1 MNFSSR
7 SILFLIIYGLLCI
20 HPLFSASKTYSD
32 TITSEEYSLE
42 TETPVH
48 SLFGGAGYG
57 NNMIYL
63 GSTIS
68 QNQPYL
74 YAALTYGF
82 KDSFYVSAS
91 SVHLPE
97 MSPFLAFNTATI
109 SYNHVFNTWFDI
121 AAAISY
127 YNVAP
132 SLTDSLFNSFI
143 YGNITAGFDWRI
155 LYTKI
160 SAGGLFSEDNSAF
173 IQIRNSRY
181 FQTPDFS
188 SKKLYF
194 SFDPYINVICGSL
207 TTALTVGGST
217 LKLSPPYRNGGKTG
231 NLPAGTRLETKFS
244 FLEADFGLP
253 VALNSDRFI
262 LEAEA
267 GYVIPLYKD
276 ADADG
281 LKGFLFT
288 LSFYFRIF

>member
-20 HPLFSASKTYSD
+20 HPLFSASRTYSE
-32 TITSEEYSLE
+32 TIASVEDSLE

-63 GSTIS
+63 GSTMS
-68 QNQPYL
+68 RNQPYI
-74 YAALTYGF
+74 YAALSYGF
-82 KDSFYVSAS
+82 KESLYVSAS

-97 MSPFLAFNTATI
+97 MSPFLAFNTATV

-121 AAAISY
+121 AAALSY
-127 YNVAP
+127 FNVAP
-132 SLTDSLFNSFI
+132 SLTDTLFSSFI

-160 SAGGLFSEDNSAF
+160 SAGGLFSEDNSVF

-194 SFDPYINVICGSL
+194 SFDPYINVICSSL
-207 TTALTVGGST
+207 TTALTAGGST
-217 LKLSPPYRNGGKTG
+217 IKLSPPYGKGGKQG
-231 NLPAGTRLETKFS
+231 KLPPSTQLETKFS

-262 LEAEA
+262 LEAET
-267 GYVIPLYKD
+267 GYVLPLYKNAG
-276 ADADG
+276 ADEQ
-281 LKGFLFT
+281 KGFLFT

>member
-1 MNFSSR
+1 MNFSGR

-20 HPLFSASKTYSD
+20 HPLFSASKNDSD
-32 TITSEEYSLE
+32 SITSEKDSLK
-42 TETPVH
+42 TETPVN

-68 QNQPYL
+68 HNQPYI
-74 YAALTYGF
+74 YAALSYGF
-82 KDSFYVSAS
+82 KESLYLSAS

-97 MSPFLAFNTATI
+97 MSPFLAFNTATV
-109 SYNHVFNTWFDI
+109 SYNHVFNAWFDI

-132 SLTDSLFNSFI
+132 SLTDTLFSSFI
-143 YGNITAGFDWRI
+143 FGNITAGFDWRI

-160 SAGGLFSEDNSAF
+160 SAGGLFSEDNSTF

-181 FQTPDFS
+181 FQTPDFT

-207 TTALTVGGST
+207 TTAITSGGST
-217 LKLSPPYRNGGKTG
+217 IKLSPPYGKGGKKG
-231 NLPAGTRLETKFS
+231 QLPSSTRLETKFS

-262 LEAEA
+262 LEAEP
-267 GYVIPLYKD
+267 GYVHPLYKN